1 MLTFLLLTGFTI
13 ACIFAG
19 FKHYQAKYYK
29 ELSEYYKELS
39 ERYKE
44 LEFLLKACA
53 KEIKEHDKTFEGI
66 VNSIPENMRDHMHE
80 KYRKLREKQ
89 LNSLIEAI
97 IEWSSKEDE

>member
-1 MLTFLLLTGFTI
+1 MLTFLLLTGFII

-29 ELSEYYKELS
+29 ELSEG
-39 ERYKE
+39 YKE
-44 LEFLLKACA
+44 LEYLLKAYA

-66 VNSIPENMRDHMHE
+66 VNSIPENMRDHMHD